1 MKRSMTGPVVV
12 SLLLHAL
19 LILAFVLKW
28 NLDKPKRPGGGG
40 GGPDLL
46 DGALA
51 LRGAGDVPRAGPAA
65 GGGSRRLARAAG
77 DGLTGGR

>member
-40 GGPDLL
+40 GGGVF
-46 DGALA
+46 GALT
-51 LRGAGDVPRAGPAA
+51 LRFA
-65 GGGSRRLARAAG
+65 
-77 DGLTGGR
+77 DGC

>member
-40 GGPDLL
+40 GGGVVHAVVILSL
-46 DGALA
+46 IHI
-51 LRGAGDVPRAGPAA
+51 
-65 GGGSRRLARAAG
+65 
-77 DGLTGGR
+77 